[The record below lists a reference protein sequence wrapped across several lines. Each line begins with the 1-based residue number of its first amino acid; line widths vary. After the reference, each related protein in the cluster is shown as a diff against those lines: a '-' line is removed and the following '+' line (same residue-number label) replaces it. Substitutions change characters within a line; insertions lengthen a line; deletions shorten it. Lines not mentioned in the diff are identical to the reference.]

1 MILQACVYTHV
12 GRCRM
17 NNEDNYYLCGAIKRD
32 LELPVERKDDMRP
45 ANSGALYAVC
55 DGIGGEEMG
64 EAASLAA
71 VSALRIATEPDPYP
85 AARQNTQDANNA
97 VWNLTTAR
105 GYGRA
110 GTTIAALSVNASS
123 VLAYNVGDSRI
134 YRYHAQTL
142 TQLSKDHTATQQMVD
157 LEIITEQEAKV
168 HRDRNKLMLYLGLPS
183 EEMVLEPYISETIP
197 LQSDDVYILCSDG
210 LYTMVSDESI
220 AEFVSAGGT
229 AEQMCTALVDETLL
243 NGAKDNV
250 TVLVVKVVED

>member
-32 LELPVERKDDMRP
+32 LELPAERNDDLRP

-105 GYGRA
+105 GYGRV

-134 YRYHAQTL
+134 YRYHTQAL
-142 TQLSKDHTATQQMVD
+142 TQLSKDHTATQQMVI
-157 LEIITEQEAKV
+157 LGALMIKKRSL
-168 HRDRNKLMLYLGLPS
+168 RDRNKLMLYLGLPS

-220 AEFVSAGGT
+220 AELVSIGGT
-229 AEQMCTALVDETLL
+229 AEQICTALVDETLL
-243 NGAKDNV
+243 KGAKDNV